1 MKVDLNKQRITEK
14 KGKVITYDEVKEF
27 NKLYP
32 NYNLKKSDIIKIMR
46 TFNSNIA
53 KETMVNVYGVVLPNN
68 IGALFINN
76 AGRPKHKPIDY
87 ANSKKEGKLVYHKN
101 WETDNNLM
109 RIVYMNK
116 TIRTMVKNT
125 SVMSFNPL
133 QSFRKTASS
142 YFKKNWS
149 RCLKVNYKST
159 VDIII

>member
-1 MKVDLNKQRITEK
+1 MKVDLNKARITEK
-14 KGKVITYDEVKEF
+14 KGRVITYNEVKEF

-32 NYNLKKSDIIKIMR
+32 GYNFKKTDLIKIMR
-46 TFNSNIA
+46 AFNSNIA
-53 KETMVNVYGVVLPNN
+53 KETMVNVYGVILPYN

-87 ANSKKEGKLVYHKN
+87 ASSKKAGCLVYHKN

-125 SVMSFNPL
+125 TVMSFNPL
-133 QSFRKTASS
+133 QSFKKDASS

-149 RCLKVNYKST
+149 KCLKVNYNST
-159 VDIII
+159 VDIKI